1 MNRKKI
7 TKTALTGLVAVTM
20 VPALAM
26 PLVANAEEDT
36 APVVDE
42 TTTAV
47 TENEETS
54 TPVNE
59 EGTPTPAEGE
69 EVTSP
74 EEGATTPT
82 EGEEVTPPEEETP
95 EVPEGEATATLKVY
109 ATISGEVYENGVP
122 VMGALFP
129 WNEEFTATGK
139 VGEKH
144 IFEVTLTPLE
154 GYVIVE
160 GNPTFTVEVE
170 YGKTEEYKSG
180 VVCIKSEYADDYLH
194 YHGITTNQP
203 SDESGNQESGTV
215 DEVQDNETQNGEAQN
230 VSAKEEPK
238 QESKGVHTGIAT
250 PLAGIFG
257 TMSTALAG
265 MIALLRRK
273 QK

>member
-95 EVPEGEATATLKVY
+95 EVPEGEATATLEVV
-109 ATISGEVYENGVP
+109 SGLAVGKNSPEAPYPFFMVGNG
-122 VMGALFP
+122 
-129 WNEEFTATGK
+129 ETFTATGK
-139 VGEKH
+139 KGEKH
-144 IFEVTLTPLE
+144 KFEVTLTPPE
-154 GYVIVE
+154 GYVLVE
-160 GNPTFTVEVE
+160 GNPNITVEVE
-170 YGKTEEYKSG
+170 YGETLQYDSK
-180 VVCIKSEYADDYLH
+180 VVFARAEIADDYRQ
-194 YHGITTNQP
+194 YYGITTDQP

-230 VSAKEEPK
+230 VSTKEEPK
-238 QESKGVHTGIAT
+238 QEYKGVDTAVAT

>member
-59 EGTPTPAEGE
+59 EG
-69 EVTSP
+69 
-74 EEGATTPT
+74 ATTPT

-95 EVPEGEATATLKVY
+95 DVSEGEATATLKVY
-109 ATISGEVYENGVP
+109 ATVSGEVYENGVP
-122 VMGALFP
+122 VMGTLFP

>member
-59 EGTPTPAEGE
+59 EGTTPAEGE

-95 EVPEGEATATLKVY
+95 DVSEGEATATLKVTGKLDGY
-109 ATISGEVYENGVP
+109 VYQDGKPLV
-122 VMGALFP
+122 GSIAP
-129 WNEEFTATGK
+129 WFREFTATGK

-144 IFEVTLTPLE
+144 IFEVTLTPEE
-154 GYVIVE
+154 GYVFAE
-160 GNPTFTVEVE
+160 GSTKITVEVE
-170 YGKTEEYKSG
+170 YGKTETYFSDAVMVKAEYL
-180 VVCIKSEYADDYLH
+180 EDYLL
-194 YHGITTNQP
+194 YHGITTDQP
-203 SDESGNQESGTV
+203 SDESGNQDSSTV
-215 DEVQDNETQNGEAQN
+215 DEVQNNETQNGEAQN
-230 VSAKEEPK
+230 VSVKEEPK
-238 QESKGVHTGIAT
+238 QETKGVQTGIAT